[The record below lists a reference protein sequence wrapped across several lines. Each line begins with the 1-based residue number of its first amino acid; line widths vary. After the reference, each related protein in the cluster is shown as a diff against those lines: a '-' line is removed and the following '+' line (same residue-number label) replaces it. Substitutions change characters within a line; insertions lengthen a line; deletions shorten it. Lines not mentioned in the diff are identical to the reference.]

1 MPNSG
6 LDVMID
12 TDKSEDLSRLYD
24 LFIMVPIGLPTLR
37 RAIRDSI
44 VRRGKE
50 LTAVAG
56 TAGADADEDEAGD
69 IKGKGK
75 ARAVGGAA
83 QNLQIALKWVQD
95 VLDLKDKFDA
105 VWVKAFRMDRE
116 IETGLNEVCGGHST
130 PMSC

>member
-69 IKGKGK
+69 IRGKGK

-116 IETGLNEVCGGHST
+116 IETGLNEVCGGHHT
-130 PMSC
+130 PMGC